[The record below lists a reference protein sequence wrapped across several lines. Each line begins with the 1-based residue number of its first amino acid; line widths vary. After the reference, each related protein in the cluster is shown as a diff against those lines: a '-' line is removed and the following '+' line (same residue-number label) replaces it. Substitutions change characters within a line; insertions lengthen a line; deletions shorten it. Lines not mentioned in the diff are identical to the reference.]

1 MNQAEWSNEL
11 NPAGSCPTA
20 AKAELLDF
28 GLRLQEFDFASVD
41 YQYIAERFLDFAGA
55 MAVAINSID
64 EVAGRIVTR
73 AVVAS
78 EGVMDKLV
86 KTFHFLGLTVVGQSW
101 PANRRTL
108 VNLKTGRPVLIENL
122 FELFCQIIPR
132 SLTETMTRVFRIGS
146 IHGIGLVHRGQLLGS
161 VILLFKEGHRF
172 EQRDAIG
179 IIARQVGAVIWRKK
193 LESELLE
200 SRERYRSL
208 IDNTRDLVL
217 VADPALQLIEVNPA
231 VTELLGYAKAELLA
245 MKMTDIVEVT
255 PEENQR
261 QKEQLKTK
269 GAFIGEYGL
278 KPKAGPEV
286 CVEIC
291 GSRLP
296 DGNWLWIG
304 RNLTE
309 RKQAEE
315 QLLQTRKLEALGILA
330 GGIAHE
336 FNNLLA
342 RMLANVQVME
352 VYHSQGKTLTKYFNG
367 LKESIDRA
375 AGLAGQF
382 LTFSSGGFPIKQ
394 PISIPEL
401 MTENTTAILREA
413 KSIKCRL
420 RYADALWPVTADR
433 VQLNEALRNV
443 IINAMQAMP
452 RGGLLSVAASNFI
465 QTENSPR
472 LQPGEY
478 VRITIADTGIGI
490 PETNLPRIFDPFFT
504 TKPDA
509 QGLGLTISYSIIK
522 KHSGI
527 IEVKS
532 RPGNGSSFEIYLPAE
547 SNG

>member
-1 MNQAEWSNEL
+1 MNQAERSSEL
-11 NPAGSCPTA
+11 KPADSGPPV
-20 AKAELLDF
+20 KAELLDF

-41 YQYIAERFLDFAGA
+41 YQYIADRLLDFTGA
-55 MAVAINSID
+55 TAVAINFID
-64 EVAGRIVTR
+64 EAAGRIVTR
-73 AVVAS
+73 AVAAS

-86 KTFHFLGLTVVGQSW
+86 KTFHFLGLTVIGQSW
-101 PANRRTL
+101 PANERTMAK
-108 VNLKTGRPVLIENL
+108 LKLNRPLSIENL

-132 SLTETMTRVFRIGS
+132 SLTETMARFFRIGS
-146 IHGIGLVHRGQLLGS
+146 IYGIGLVHRDQLLGS
-161 VILLFKEGHRF
+161 AIVLFREGCRL
-172 EQRDAIG
+172 EQHDAVG
-179 IIARQVGAVIWRKK
+179 AIARQVGAVIWRKK

-217 VADPALQLIEVNPA
+217 VADPDLRWIEANPA
-231 VTELLGYAKAELLA
+231 AAELLGYARAELLA
-245 MKMTDIVEVT
+245 MKVTDIVEMG
-255 PEENQR
+255 PEEIQR
-261 QKEQLKTK
+261 QKDQLKIK

-296 DGNWLWIG
+296 DGNCLWIG

-315 QLLQTRKLEALGILA
+315 QLLQARKLEAIGILA

-352 VYHSQGKTLTKYFNG
+352 VYHSQGKSLTKYFNG

-394 PISIPEL
+394 PVSIPKL
-401 MTENTTAILREA
+401 MTENATAILREA
-413 KSIKCRL
+413 KAIQYRFQ
-420 RYADALWPVTADR
+420 YADALWPVTADR

-452 RGGLLSVAASNFI
+452 RGGLLSVAASNFV
-465 QTENSPR
+465 QTENSPGLR
-472 LQPGEY
+472 PGDY

-547 SNG
+547 ST